1 MVQAPSYGKWCDRKL
16 WTVHEALCLML
27 AVEPDTP
34 WLKDRD
40 HDVGGPL
47 VEALE
52 QYSELAAEAMKDGT
66 LHPFDPFDLTRPP
79 LERRVIPRRFLDW
92 AKASNIAIPEELAP
106 LLGREQ
112 EPVPSPAAP
121 LLPVFERIGQ
131 AYAARGGEAP
141 ADAREQVLGAALAAL
156 ASFPERCRDAAGI
169 CRAIEDNARLI
180 WPDTA
185 KPPLPAAEV
194 ERLVTRWLRRL
205 G

>member
-34 WLKDRD
+34 WLKD
-40 HDVGGPL
+40 HDPDTGGPL

-52 QYSELAAEAMKDGT
+52 QYSELAAESMKDGT

-79 LERRVIPRRFLDW
+79 LERRVIPRRFLSW
-92 AKASNIAIPEELAP
+92 AQARNMAIPEELAP
-106 LLGREQ
+106 LLEREP
-112 EPVPSPAAP
+112 EAAPAPAAP
-121 LLPVFERIGQ
+121 VSPVFERIAHGH
-131 AYAARGGEAP
+131 AARSGEPP

-156 ASFPERCRDAAGI
+156 ARFPERRRDAAAI
-169 CRAIEDNARLI
+169 RRAIEDNAPLI
-180 WPDTA
+180 WPDSGR
-185 KPPLPAAEV
+185 PPLPADEI
-194 ERLVTRWLRRL
+194 ERLVARWLRRL